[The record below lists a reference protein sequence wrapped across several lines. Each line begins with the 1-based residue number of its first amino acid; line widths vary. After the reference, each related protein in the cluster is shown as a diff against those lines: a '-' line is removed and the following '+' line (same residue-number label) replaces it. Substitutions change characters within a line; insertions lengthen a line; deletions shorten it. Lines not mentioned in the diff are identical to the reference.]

1 MTLLLAEDDPEL
13 ARQVTTFLSSAGHE
27 VHWRAE
33 GEEALRL
40 ALRQK
45 FDVALLDVN
54 LPGRDGFSIVE
65 KLRAEKDMVPVLFL
79 TARTSVTD
87 RVKGLAAGGDDYLTK
102 PFAMEELLAR
112 VEALYRRASQG
123 SASAATTA
131 TKVIG
136 EWILD
141 TRQRRLKSAKE
152 VIDLQPR
159 ECALLDIFVDHAGRV
174 LTKKFLL
181 DKVWDIRFDP
191 GTNVV
196 DAMIC
201 RLRRKMDAP
210 GRSSFIQTIRGQGY
224 VFSTSP

>member
-1 MTLLLAEDDPEL
+1 
-13 ARQVTTFLSSAGHE
+13 
-27 VHWRAE
+27 
-33 GEEALRL
+33 
-40 ALRQK
+40 
-45 FDVALLDVN
+45 
-54 LPGRDGFSIVE
+54 
-65 KLRAEKDMVPVLFL
+65 MVPVLFL

-87 RVKGLAAGGDDYLTK
+87 RVKGLASGGDDYLTK
-102 PFAMEELLAR
+102 PFALEEMLAR
-112 VEALYRRASQG
+112 VEALYRRASQ
-123 SASAATTA
+123 ATTSDA
-131 TKVIG
+131 PTTKKAIG

-159 ECALLDIFVDHAGRV
+159 ECALLDLFADHAGRV

-210 GRSSFIQTIRGQGY
+210 GRTSYIQTVRGQGY
-224 VFSTSP
+224 VFSTTT